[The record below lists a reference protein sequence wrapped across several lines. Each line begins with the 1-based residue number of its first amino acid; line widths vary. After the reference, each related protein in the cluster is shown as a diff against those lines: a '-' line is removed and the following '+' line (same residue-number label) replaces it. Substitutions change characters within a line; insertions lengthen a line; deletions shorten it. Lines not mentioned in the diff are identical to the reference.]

1 VPPGEIV
8 SPLLNPNRGFLLCVR
23 IYLQKMP
30 GFDESIYNLVP
41 IDYQVRTKSPI
52 RIAKGHKSVKVSG
65 STFGCR
71 GTTRL
76 PGAGEVNKEEG
87 KWFGRNESLARNISA
102 GLQLEQ
108 ERTRR
113 STGVFGYTDRR
124 KEKVPDKRERPV
136 MGIKTTKNFITA
148 NAVEA
153 ILQVPKSVEFGEL
166 NYMKKEDFGKV
177 PAYLGEVQEEIR
189 RENEMIDR
197 YVKEQMGHVD
207 EEPDQ
212 FDEISNEERHALIS
226 ALKAKWDSVNKEYQ
240 KITHLVSL
248 DTQGKV
254 IRKENFETKMAQ
266 LEKDIGQL
274 QSRGPLL
281 VRH

>member
-1 VPPGEIV
+1 
-8 SPLLNPNRGFLLCVR
+8 
-23 IYLQKMP
+23 
-30 GFDESIYNLVP
+30 
-41 IDYQVRTKSPI
+41 
-52 RIAKGHKSVKVSG
+52 
-65 STFGCR
+65 
-71 GTTRL
+71 
-76 PGAGEVNKEEG
+76 
-87 KWFGRNESLARNISA
+87 
-102 GLQLEQ
+102 
-108 ERTRR
+108 
-113 STGVFGYTDRR
+113 
-124 KEKVPDKRERPV
+124 
-136 MGIKTTKNFITA
+136 
-148 NAVEA
+148 
-153 ILQVPKSVEFGEL
+153 
-166 NYMKKEDFGKV
+166 
-177 PAYLGEVQEEIR
+177 
-189 RENEMIDR
+189 MIDR

-254 IRKENFETKMAQ
+254 IRKENFETEMAQ